1 MVVQAPNS
9 SRLPSS
15 ANGRMIFFM
24 IRDPFSVGFDMP
36 QTVEPGA
43 TFRPLPRFYTGGL
56 KKPFLSRRKNGQC
69 RPNRDFE
76 VSMRRHVAS
85 LLTLA
90 LLLCAARAAEAQNA
104 AAVVQQIHDM
114 AYGKCMTAAQ
124 FGAGPEL
131 QSNCSCSADVA
142 INLLSDDFKQAIADG
157 SAANF

>member
-1 MVVQAPNS
+1 
-9 SRLPSS
+9 
-15 ANGRMIFFM
+15 
-24 IRDPFSVGFDMP
+24 
-36 QTVEPGA
+36 
-43 TFRPLPRFYTGGL
+43 
-56 KKPFLSRRKNGQC
+56 
-69 RPNRDFE
+69 
-76 VSMRRHVAS
+76 MRRVAS

-157 SAANF
+157 TAASFKGPKLKGSEMERDVTLLKTCPQVGTHLQQQCAGKADDPHCQILGEALKQAQ